1 MVTRNFFARFSM
13 FDLIIIALMATL
25 GIATKPVIVPLVRII
40 TGPLLIPGGAL
51 AGGFYMMW
59 LVIAA
64 GLVGKVGAATLVAIV
79 QAILVMATGIFGTH
93 GIASLVTYILP
104 GIAADFVFLF
114 ARRQK
119 YNFGHYFLAG
129 VAANITGTFL
139 VMVVFFKLPLIP
151 LLFALSCGALSG
163 GLGGLIAYNVVKRF
177 EKFKAAGL
185 EVEERGVRDEE
196 QGTRN
201 EE

>member
-1 MVTRNFFARFSM
+1 MRTGKFFARFSM
-13 FDLIIIALMATL
+13 FDLVIIALMAAL
-25 GIATKPVIVPLVRII
+25 GIAAKPVIVPLVRII

-59 LVIAA
+59 LIIPA
-64 GLVGKVGAATLVAIV
+64 GLVGKAGTAALVAIV
-79 QAILVMATGIFGTH
+79 QAILVMATGIWGTH
-93 GIASLVTYILP
+93 GIASLATYILP
-104 GIAADFVFLF
+104 GVAVDLVFLF
-114 ARRQK
+114 ARRRK

-129 VAANITGTFL
+129 MAANVTGTFL

-177 EKFKAAGL
+177 QKFKAAGL
-185 EVEERGVRDEE
+185 ETG
-196 QGTRN
+196 G
-201 EE
+201 